1 MMKIFENIIK
11 QDTYKWI
18 YTKANSIKLNEVRNS
33 SDMPF
38 VSDTC
43 QMKYQKK
50 KIKKKGMRKS
60 KNYKQKKVEC
70 LYHQVSDNW
79 RSKSGKGTN
88 YI

>member
-18 YTKANSIKLNEVRNS
+18 YTKANSIKLNKVRNS

-50 KIKKKGMRKS
+50 KNRITNK
-60 KNYKQKKVEC
+60 KKVEC
-70 LYHQVSDNW
+70 LYHQISDNW